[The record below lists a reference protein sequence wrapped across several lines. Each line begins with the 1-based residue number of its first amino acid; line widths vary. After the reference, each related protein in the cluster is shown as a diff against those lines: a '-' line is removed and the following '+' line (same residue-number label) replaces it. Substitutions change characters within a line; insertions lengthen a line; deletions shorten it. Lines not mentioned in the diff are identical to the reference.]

1 MKKIQN
7 KHKQEQVL
15 YTFRHDQIVAG
26 DVREFLEKYDP
37 FRLPGSR
44 IKELFG
50 NLVLGFEGVENAAVA
65 THPEMRVLLRRL
77 HAIWPWS
84 GYFLDLEAPI
94 GPANAINNYPLLG
107 IGLSLSDFVMC
118 RWATTNQLRISVVAA
133 ELSEA
138 SGNALQEWAHLP
150 ETTRCCVTSSVGNV
164 LAPWT
169 REPLCR
175 LVKPPAVVTTT
186 S

>member
-37 FRLPGSR
+37 FRLPSSQ

-84 GYFLDLEAPI
+84 GFFLNLEAPI

-118 RWATTNQLRISVVAA
+118 RWATTNQLRIRVGPQLSQYHATCLAVLYRLGKQAKLLDEAIYARHAA
-133 ELSEA
+133 INKQFNQGLI
-138 SGNALQEWAHLP
+138 
-150 ETTRCCVTSSVGNV
+150 V
-164 LAPWT
+164 
-169 REPLCR
+169 
-175 LVKPPAVVTTT
+175 
-186 S
+186 